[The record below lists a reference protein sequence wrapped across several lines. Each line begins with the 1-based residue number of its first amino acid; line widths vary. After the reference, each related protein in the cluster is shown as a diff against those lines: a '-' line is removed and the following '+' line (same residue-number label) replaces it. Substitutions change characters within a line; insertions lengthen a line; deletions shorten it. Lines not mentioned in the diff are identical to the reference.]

1 MPSPSHYFTP
11 VGGNWRHVT
20 PNIVIHSCPFTRACL
35 MNFGGRMSLI
45 KLQTEDQGVVVFA
58 PTPYAKE
65 SQSALALLA
74 GDSPNVKYLVA
85 PDFEHHMALK
95 GWKEAYPQALI
106 IGPEE
111 LREKKKKEG
120 VDIDIVLRPQDGHKL
135 LEGKTLSA
143 IGFPEELVEEFDVMY
158 LPSHQNKEIL
168 MYHKPTETLL
178 EADAIFNTPANE
190 QYKDS
195 TTDPRGFIF
204 PNIMNCMGFESGLQ
218 KTLLPKIYK
227 DKPAARGAFKQLMEL
242 DIQRIIPCHGDLIEF
257 PPDEMRI
264 KLASLVSKL

>member
-35 MNFGGRMSLI
+35 MNFGGRMTLI
-45 KLQTEDQGVVVFA
+45 KLQNEDQGIVVFA
-58 PTPYAKE
+58 PTPWGKE
-65 SQSALALLA
+65 SQSALKLLG
-74 GDSPNVKYLVA
+74 GDTPNVKYMVA

-95 GWKEAYPQALI
+95 GWKEAFPKALI

-111 LREKKKKEG
+111 LRAKKQKEG
-120 VDIDIVLRPQDGHKL
+120 IDIDIVFNKSDGHKL
-135 LEGKTLSA
+135 LQGKSLA
-143 IGFPEELVEEFDVMY
+143 AVGFPDELVAEFDAMY

-168 MYHKPTETLL
+168 LYHKPSETLL

-195 TTDPRGFIF
+195 GTNPRGFIF

-218 KTLLPKIYK
+218 RTLLPKVFS
-227 DKPAARGAFKQLMEL
+227 DKKAAREAIKELGQL

-257 PPDEMRI
+257 PPAEMRT
-264 KLASLVSKL
+264 KLANLFSKL